1 MNVFESLTKIF
12 RKLFLEKRAGPA
24 GSEPDEKPER
34 VQITAGGLETRCI
47 NPDIG
52 CPFEVS

>member
-1 MNVFESLTKIF
+1 MNVFESLTKTF
-12 RKLFLEKRAGPA
+12 KKLFFEKRSGPA
-24 GSEPDEKPER
+24 GSEPDEKPEP